1 MAVPRQSHPPGSS
14 PHADA
19 PGDSRTADDS
29 RAADDSGTADGA
41 GAANPAKAHSDAV
54 RKPNIAKSKV
64 VRALLATASF
74 VCLGLAALGVVLPLL
89 PTTPFVILA
98 AYLYSKSSARWYY
111 WLLNHRIFGPSLR
124 RWQQTGGITTKAKY
138 TALAM
143 IAVTFGFSLGFVVQK
158 AFVKVVLVIVALG
171 VCTFIYRLP
180 ETNDSY

>member
-14 PHADA
+14 PPSNA
-19 PGDSRTADDS
+19 PYDDG
-29 RAADDSGTADGA
+29 AADGA
-41 GAANPAKAHSDAV
+41 ESGAGSAEANTGAV
-54 RKPNIAKSKV
+54 RKPNIAKSPV

-74 VCLGLAALGVVLPLL
+74 ICLGLAALGVVLPLL

-158 AFVKVVLVIVALG
+158 AFVQVVLVIVALG
-171 VCTFIYRLP
+171 VSLFIYRLP
-180 ETNDSY
+180 ETNDTF